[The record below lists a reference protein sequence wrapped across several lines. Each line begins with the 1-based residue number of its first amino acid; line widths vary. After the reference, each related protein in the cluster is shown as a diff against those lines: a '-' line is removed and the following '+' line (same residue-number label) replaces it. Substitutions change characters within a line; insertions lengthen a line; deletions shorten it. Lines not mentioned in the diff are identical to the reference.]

1 MDTTDNT
8 NQKPRRRWLYGIP
21 LVLLLAAAGSIL
33 YFEHAEREYEI
44 GITGC
49 ESGGIE
55 LTDAGIFCGSLR
67 PVARIYARSTC
78 RFSGNLVEDG
88 PAMFSIL
95 GPAGTYNIH
104 LGMDD
109 GPIHFLSGS
118 LTIPR
123 GRGDGAFN
131 LSLQAEE
138 STTSLALYKLE
149 QNPAD
154 PAAPPLVQVEGNK
167 AENLRL
173 PFGSYLIEERRAPA
187 DADESLCTR
196 YYLNVVPR
204 DSANSPADLPDG
216 LEMHKARRVEFLK

>member
-1 MDTTDNT
+1 MNTTDDT

-67 PVARIYARSTC
+67 PVARIYARFTSC
-78 RFSGNLVEDG
+78 FSGNLIEDG

-118 LTIPR
+118 LIIPR
-123 GRGDGAFN
+123 GRGDGTFS
-131 LSLQAEE
+131 LTLQAEG
-138 STTSLALYKLE
+138 STVSLALYKLE
-149 QNPAD
+149 KEPAD
-154 PAAPPLVQVEGNK
+154 TAAPPLAQVAGNK
-167 AENLRL
+167 VENLRL
-173 PFGSYLIEERRAPA
+173 PLGSYLIEERRTPA
-187 DADESLCTR
+187 DADESACTR

-204 DSANSPADLPDG
+204 KGANSPADLPDG